1 MPTLRPFTDVARP
14 DAKFFVDT
22 ILPALAA
29 AGFGG
34 VVALV
39 VTDGARAER
48 SAAAADDDVVIE
60 GTAADLAALLA
71 GKTELSALDKLK
83 AQKKGARST
92 LAVRGKPAALRALV
106 DALAPKLEKARATAR
121 EIGAEAGALPARKK
135 RDRVRTIDGRYI
147 KGMRSGGT
155 KERAAPSAPVASSA
169 LGAPTSAPTDRTGF
183 ALQNLAAFVRA
194 GLERAGFGGAT
205 DDDTM
210 LVIAP
215 GEVRRG

>member
-1 MPTLRPFTDVARP
+1 MPTLRPLTDVARP

-22 ILPALAA
+22 ILPALTA

-39 VTDGARAER
+39 LSDGAHAVAHGERAHA
-48 SAAAADDDVVIE
+48 SNADVVIE

-83 AQKKGARST
+83 AQKKGVRST

-106 DALAPKLEKARATAR
+106 DALAPKHEKRATAR
-121 EIGAEAGALPARKK
+121 EIGAEAGAIKGKK

-147 KGMRSGGT
+147 KGMRSGAT
-155 KERAAPSAPVASSA
+155 KERAPPSAPVAASV
-169 LGAPTSAPTDRTGF
+169 LGAQTSAPTDRTGF
-183 ALQNLAAFVRA
+183 ALQNLATFVRA
-194 GLERAGFGGAT
+194 GLERAGGAS